1 MNSGPPKTVEAL
13 VAVLVPPACR
23 EEVLG
28 DLHERYRCT
37 RQYGLDAASTVP
49 VVILSRIHRTADSQ
63 ALLIQ
68 AFAFYVSFLFA
79 AWLNGAALL
88 RDEWG
93 LVRLAAPAAVAMVGV
108 LLADAY
114 ASPRSRPS
122 PKLSLGPVLGAGL
135 ALLSQG
141 LLWLFIPDSAL
152 PRWTLFFGCGTGLLL
167 SAGVR
172 ILFLATRRNGPQ
184 HKDDG
189 MRRLNAKAAITA
201 ATVVIVAATIWVAA
215 EKGHGAEPRLT
226 YSQFLASVQSGQVAS
241 VIILG
246 TNSGAVTAICRL
258 ADGGTVRTVL
268 PADYRDALHALQNKQ
283 VNIEIRDSS
292 TEPLRLLINM
302 TPFIILMAF
311 WLFMMQRLRK
321 DPRQRLLG

>member
-28 DLHERYRCT
+28 DLHERYRST

-49 VVILSRIHRTADSQ
+49 VIILSRIQRTADSQ

-122 PKLSLGPVLGAGL
+122 PKLSLGPILGAGL

-141 LLWLFIPDSAL
+141 LLWLFSPDLAL
-152 PRWTLFFGCGTGLLL
+152 PRWTLFFGCGAGLLL
-167 SAGVR
+167 SSAVR
-172 ILFLATRRNGPQ
+172 ILFPRPHND
-184 HKDDG
+184 KDKDYNMSLLKFKG
-189 MRRLNAKAAITA
+189 VLVGAILVSGAA
-201 ATVVIVAATIWVAA
+201 VLWVADRDR
-215 EKGHGAEPRLT
+215 AEPKLT
-226 YSQFLASVQSGQVAS
+226 YSQFVASVESGQVAS
-241 VIILG
+241 VTITG
-246 TNSGAVTAICRL
+246 SNSGAHATGRL
-258 ADGGTVRTVL
+258 TDGSTVRTIL
-268 PADYRDALHALQNKQ
+268 PADYGDALRVMQEKQ
-283 VNIEIRDSS
+283 VSVEIRDITSD
-292 TEPLRLLINM
+292 PLRLLINT
-302 TPFIILMAF
+302 TPFFVLLAAWF
-311 WLFMMQRLRK
+311 FMMRRLRNG
-321 DPRQRLLG
+321 PRQGLMG